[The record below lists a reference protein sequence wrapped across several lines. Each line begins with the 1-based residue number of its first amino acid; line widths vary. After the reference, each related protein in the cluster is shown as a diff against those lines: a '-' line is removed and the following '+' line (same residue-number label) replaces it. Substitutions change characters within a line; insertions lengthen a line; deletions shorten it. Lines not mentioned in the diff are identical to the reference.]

1 MSYSAIDVPDFYEA
15 ASIRLISLGLADYT
29 GQKRKKQGRMVHD
42 NGAAQ
47 DRGDVT
53 DNNSNALQVSKA
65 PGSGA
70 LQAQGSWQ
78 GSLNHKLSNSYIDPV
93 SRESYLCPVSH
104 FCVHFPVQSEE
115 R

>member
-29 GQKRKKQGRMVHD
+29 GQKRRKQGVVVH
-42 NGAAQ
+42 NNSTSAAQ
-47 DRGDVT
+47 NGGDVT

-70 LQAQGSWQ
+70 L
-78 GSLNHKLSNSYIDPV
+78 
-93 SRESYLCPVSH
+93 
-104 FCVHFPVQSEE
+104 
-115 R
+115 